1 MPGNHFTAAE
11 QSELMTF
18 QDHGSGSLE
27 KVLPLPLVAPHL
39 PLSPLAPWVPSQ
51 SRPHSDGP
59 TLSLTLLTSSYPPRT
74 RFLTLSHQALEV
86 LNSGV
91 KDKVLA
97 DTLVLF
103 EDLVVRSSS
112 SI

>member
-1 MPGNHFTAAE
+1 
-11 QSELMTF
+11 
-18 QDHGSGSLE
+18 
-27 KVLPLPLVAPHL
+27 
-39 PLSPLAPWVPSQ
+39 
-51 SRPHSDGP
+51 
-59 TLSLTLLTSSYPPRT
+59 
-74 RFLTLSHQALEV
+74 V

-103 EDLVVRSSS
+103 EDLVVRSSP